1 MTAASLDIASY
12 PPDAGASATS
22 LDRPDKIDKG
32 KLAVF
37 AVMAFGMFMAIL
49 DIQIVAASLPQIQAG
64 LAASAEQIS
73 WVQTAYLIA
82 EVMMI
87 PASGYLSRALST
99 RVLFSLS
106 AAGFTLASLGCAFAW
121 NIESLIVMRAIQGF
135 VGGAMIPT
143 VFATAFS
150 AFPAHRQAAISA
162 SIGLIVT
169 LAPTI
174 GPTVGGAISEYLSW
188 HWLFL
193 VNIIPGIL
201 IAMTVWLYG
210 EFDKPDLS
218 LIRRLDVRG
227 FFLMA
232 LALGLTEYVLEEG
245 PGDDWF
251 DEPTITL
258 FTIVAIV
265 SFAWFVKRTLKVGN
279 PIVDLAAYRNRN
291 FLFGS
296 LASLSM
302 GAMLYGL
309 VYILPLF
316 LARVRG
322 FNSLQIGETLFI
334 TGAAMFLSA
343 PAAAMVSRA
352 MDPRIVAAFGV
363 FLAAGSSYALSF
375 LTAEWGYW
383 ELFWPQVAR
392 GAGLMFAMAPLNVIS
407 LGTLTPLQVRSAS
420 GLYNVMRNLGGA
432 FGLAIINTA
441 LTDRA
446 AYHARVLA
454 DNLDPGRA
462 IVAERMQS
470 LAAAYELKGVADPAG
485 AAMKT
490 LSMIVERE
498 AASLAF
504 ADVMRII
511 FVISIA
517 AALFIAFARPPQVAP
532 QGGH

>member
-1 MTAASLDIASY
+1 MTAATLDIAGDALEAAAPAAPDN
-12 PPDAGASATS
+12 PPDTI
-22 LDRPDKIDKG
+22 DRG
-32 KLAVF
+32 KLAIF
-37 AVMAFGMFMAIL
+37 GVMTFGMFMAIL

-64 LAASAEQIS
+64 LAASADQIS

-99 RVLFSLS
+99 RVIFALS
-106 AAGFTLASLGCAFAW
+106 AGGFTLASLGCALAW

-150 AFPAHRQAAISA
+150 SFPRHRQAPISA
-162 SIGLIVT
+162 AIGLIVT
-169 LAPTI
+169 LAPTV

-193 VNIIPGIL
+193 VNIIPGTL
-201 IAMTVWLYG
+201 IAISVWLYAD
-210 EFDKPDLS
+210 FDKPEPS

-227 FFLMA
+227 FFFMA
-232 LALGLTEYVLEEG
+232 LALGLIEYVLEEG

-251 DEPTITL
+251 DEPTITI
-258 FTIVAIV
+258 FSVVAVI
-265 SFAWFVKRTLKVGN
+265 SLAWFVQRTLTVSN
-279 PIVDLAAYRNRN
+279 PIVDLAAYKNRN

-322 FNSLQIGETLFI
+322 FNSLQIGETLFV

-343 PAAAMVSRA
+343 PAAAMASRA
-352 MDPRIVAAFGV
+352 LDPRIVAAGGV
-363 FLAAGSSYALSF
+363 FLAAGSTYALSF
-375 LTAEWGYW
+375 LTSDWGYW
-383 ELFWPQVAR
+383 QLYWPQAAR
-392 GAGLMFAMAPLNVIS
+392 GAGLMFAMAPLNVIA

-420 GLYNVMRNLGGA
+420 GLFNVMRNLGGA

-462 IVAERMQS
+462 IVAERISS
-470 LAAAYELKGVADPAG
+470 LAAALASKGVADPAG
-485 AAMKT
+485 AAMQT
-490 LSMIVERE
+490 LSKIVERE
-498 AASLAF
+498 AAALAF

-511 FVISIA
+511 FVISMA
-517 AALFIAFARPPQVAP
+517 AAIFIAFARPPQAAP
-532 QGGH
+532 AGGH

>member
-1 MTAASLDIASY
+1 MTAAVLDIA
-12 PPDAGASATS
+12 AGPFGADPRAAQ
-22 LDRPDKIDKG
+22 LAPPDKIDRR

-37 AVMAFGMFMAIL
+37 GVMTFGMFMAIL

-82 EVMMI
+82 EVMVI

-99 RVLFSLS
+99 RVIFALS
-106 AAGFTLASLGCAFAW
+106 AGGFTVASLGCAFAW
-121 NIESLIVMRAIQGF
+121 NIESLIVLRAIQGF
-135 VGGAMIPT
+135 VGGAMIPV

-150 AFPAHRQAAISA
+150 SFPRNRQAPISA
-162 SIGLIVT
+162 AIGLIVT

-193 VNIIPGIL
+193 VNIIPGAL
-201 IAMTVWLYG
+201 IAITVWLYG
-210 EFDKPDLS
+210 DFDKPEPA

-227 FFLMA
+227 FVFMA
-232 LALGLTEYVLEEG
+232 AAVGLAQYVLEEG
-245 PGDDWF
+245 PDEDWF
-251 DEPTITL
+251 DNPAITV
-258 FTIVAIV
+258 FTIVAVV
-265 SFAWFVKRTLKVGN
+265 SLALFIRRTLTVAN
-279 PIVDLAAYRNRN
+279 PIVDLNAYRNRN
-291 FLFGS
+291 FLFGN
-296 LASLSM
+296 LASLAM

-322 FNSLQIGETLFI
+322 FNSLQIGEALFI

-343 PAAAMVSRA
+343 PAAAMASRVIE
-352 MDPRIVAAFGV
+352 PRIVAIFGV
-363 FLAAGSSYALSF
+363 SLAAGSTYAMSF
-375 LTAEWGYW
+375 LTSEWGYW

-392 GAGLMFAMAPLNVIS
+392 GAGLMLAMAPLNVIS
-407 LGTLTPLQVRSAS
+407 LGTLSPLQVRSAS

-432 FGLAIINTA
+432 FGLAVINTA

-446 AYHARVLA
+446 AYHARVLT
-454 DNLDPGRA
+454 DHLDPGRA
-462 IVAERMQS
+462 IVAERIET
-470 LAAAYELKGVADPAG
+470 LRTLFEARGAADPAG

-490 LSMIVERE
+490 LSLIVERE
-498 AASLAF
+498 ATALAF
-504 ADVMRII
+504 ADTMRLIV
-511 FVISIA
+511 VISVA
-517 AALFIAFARPPQVAP
+517 AALFIALAAPPKAVAE
-532 QGGH
+532 GGH